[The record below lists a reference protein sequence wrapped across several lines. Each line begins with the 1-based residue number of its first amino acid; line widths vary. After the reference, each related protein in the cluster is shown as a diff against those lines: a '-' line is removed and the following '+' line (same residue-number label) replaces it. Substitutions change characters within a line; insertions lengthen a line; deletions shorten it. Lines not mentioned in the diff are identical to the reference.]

1 MRPASAAV
9 LTISLL
15 CGATAAATQTCRQA
29 LALGLDVSGSVD
41 AHEYRLQLDG
51 LATALGSPAVRAA
64 LFSTPDAVV
73 DILVYEWSGP
83 GDQHLL
89 LDWTSLALSE
99 DIAAVQ
105 ATLGQTTRRS
115 AAPGTALGNAMEIGL
130 AYLEQRKGCWRRT
143 LDISGDGKAN
153 LGPEPRQVRRQFEAE
168 NVTLNALVI
177 GADAPRQGD
186 LRAADIA
193 ELTAYFQTQV
203 ISGTDAFVQTAVG
216 FGEYAQAMERKLV
229 RELATLVVSQA
240 D

>member
-1 MRPASAAV
+1 VFGTALCCLAASA
-9 LTISLL
+9 
-15 CGATAAATQTCRQA
+15 GAEPCRQA

-51 LATALGSPAVRAA
+51 LASALGSPAVRAA
-64 LFSTPDAVV
+64 LFSTPDAAV

-83 GDQHLL
+83 DDQHLL
-89 LDWTSLALSE
+89 LDWTRLAHPDDVSLVQQTLS
-99 DIAAVQ
+99 
-105 ATLGQTTRRS
+105 QTTRRS
-115 AAPGTALGNAMEIGL
+115 AAPGTALGNAMETGL
-130 AYLEQRKGCWRRT
+130 AYLSQRRACWRRK

-153 LGPEPRQVRRQFEAE
+153 LGPDPRQVRAQFEAE

-193 ELTAYFQTQV
+193 ELSAYFQTQV
-203 ISGTDAFVQTAVG
+203 ISGADAFVQTAIG
-216 FGEYAQAMERKLV
+216 FGEYAEAMERKLV

-240 D
+240 TPPTR